1 MAKTAKTL
9 AESRVETKPEVV
21 ETKSE
26 IIDPMIGTVLSI
38 TDTTEIGVRVISV
51 RIKGDLELN
60 AKYRLEKV

>member
-1 MAKTAKTL
+1 MKTAKTL
-9 AESRVETKPEVV
+9 AEARIESKVKEKEIEVAK
-21 ETKSE
+21 TL
-26 IIDPMIGTVLSI
+26 DPMTGTVLSI

>member
-9 AESRVETKPEVV
+9 AELRVETKPEIV
-21 ETKSE
+21 EKPLE
-26 IIDPMIGTVLSI
+26 IVDAMIGTVLSI
-38 TDTTEIGVRVISV
+38 TDTTEIGVKVISV